1 MNSKL
6 FFILLLMVAGV
17 AVFGVAAKP
26 SSEQQVLATTQ
37 TEESYESSTLVTQ
50 SKTMGVV
57 SVDVTPAFT
66 ELENGLVFDIAMNNH
81 SVDLDYDFT
90 QIVTLTDE
98 KGNTY
103 KPSEWTGNVGGHHV
117 SGQLIFTAVS
127 SEAKQLTLTLSS
139 VDNETTD
146 FSWEL

>member
-1 MNSKL
+1 
-6 FFILLLMVAGV
+6 MVAGV
-17 AVFGVAAKP
+17 AVFGMTTKP

-50 SKTMGVV
+50 LETMGVV
-57 SVDVTPAFT
+57 SVEVTPAFT

-81 SVDLDYDFT
+81 SVDLNYDFT
-90 QIVTLTDE
+90 QIATLTDE

-103 KPSEWTGNVGGHHV
+103 KPNEWTGNVGGHHV

-127 SEAKQLTLTLSS
+127 REAKQLTLTLSG

>member
-17 AVFGVAAKP
+17 AVFGMTTKP

-50 SKTMGVV
+50 LETMGFV
-57 SVDVTPAFT
+57 SVEVTPAFT

-81 SVDLDYDFT
+81 SVDLNYDFT
-90 QIVTLTDE
+90 QIATLTDE

-103 KPSEWTGNVGGHHV
+103 KPNEWTGNADGHHV

-127 SEAKQLTLTLSS
+127 SEIKQLSLTLSG